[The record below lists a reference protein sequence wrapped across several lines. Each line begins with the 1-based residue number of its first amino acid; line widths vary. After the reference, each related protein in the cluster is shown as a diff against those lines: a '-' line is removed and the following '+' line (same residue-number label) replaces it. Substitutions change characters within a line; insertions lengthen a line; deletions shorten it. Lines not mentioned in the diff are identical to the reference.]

1 MTQNLTPY
9 TIAEFCQAMQRNEV
23 RVNYDY
29 QRSPKVW
36 PTAARSFLIETI
48 LLGYPMPKISL
59 YQITD
64 VKTRKTLK
72 EIVDGQQR
80 SMTIFDFYNGKL
92 RLDRKALPAEAAG
105 KIYRELDEQWQYR
118 FLNYALSVDLFI
130 GATKEDIRE
139 VFRRM
144 NSYTVPLNAEERRHS
159 KFQGQFKWFVYRL
172 TKRYSQALENIGAF
186 TEKQLNRMQDAKLF
200 SEIIHAMLKGITTTK
215 DRELTRLYDEFD
227 KNFAKEDVVEKRIA
241 KAMDFLLEYKSLHQ
255 GPLMKPYQL
264 MLLSW
269 RLCIPKRPL
278 PNSKSHIRSEGRGPR
293 RTKSLKTLPVLPLQL
308 MTRKATKNLR
318 NSYKRVQK
326 KLMWPSSERNALS
339 GTAVLLKMTCRRHEA
354 VPAICCSS
362 TQSKCPTPEATR

>member
-1 MTQNLTPY
+1 MFDAKLTPY

-36 PTAARSFLIETI
+36 PAAARSFLIETI

-105 KIYRELDEQWQYR
+105 KIYRELEEQWQYR

-200 SEIIHAMLKGITTTK
+200 SEIIHAMSKGITTTK

-227 KNFAKEDVVEKRIA
+227 KNFAEEDAVEKRIA

-264 MLLSW
+264 YALVLAIMHSQKAISELQTAYSFGK
-269 RLCIPKRPL
+269 KRP
-278 PNSKSHIRSEGRGPR
+278 SKD
-293 RTKSLKTLPVLPLQL
+293 KVLE
-308 MTRKATKNLR
+308 NLAR
-318 NSYKRVQK
+318 LAAAADDPESDK
-326 KLMWPSSERNALS
+326 KLEKFVQAGAEKTNMAEQRKERFIWYCRALEDD
-339 GTAVLLKMTCRRHEA
+339 M
-354 VPAICCSS
+354 P
-362 TQSKCPTPEATR
+362 